1 MLADYNNYLTHID
14 YEALWGFSVELAAK
28 WEPQSLIVFDRSVIH
43 SSCHFANKEL
53 QNKLFLTIALAFS
66 FVLVAQE
73 NADGEP
79 TTIQGLLQLVEEGRT
94 SEQTVN
100 AQREADFLANK
111 NQQAAKLARE
121 KRELARQE
129 KIADELET
137 EYKKNDAILVV
148 KEAAYKKELGS
159 LVELFG
165 HLQSSA
171 GEAAVQFSG
180 SLTSPQFGL
189 ERVNFLNDLTS
200 KMSETT
206 ELPTIREIEGLWYE
220 LQREMVA
227 SGQVV
232 SFDTTV
238 VDVDGESSTCKVTRV
253 GLFNAVCDGK
263 YLEYVSATGQFAFLP
278 RQPAGRY
285 TKTAKSVGNAEVGEQ
300 VRFGIDPT
308 GPTGGSLLANL
319 IQTPSIMERAQQGR
333 EVGYAIIFVGLIAV
347 IFAFYKLYSLYMI
360 STAVKKQANNKA
372 LDAANPLG
380 RVLKVGQDHFNKDID
395 TLELKLAEAIMA
407 ERPAIE
413 RWIGA
418 VRIISV
424 VAPLAGLLGTVTG
437 MIVTFQMITLYGTG
451 DPKLMAGGI
460 SQALVTTVLGLL
472 VAIPT
477 TLLHS
482 FTASSAKGIISV
494 LEEQSTG
501 ILAERAEGS

>member
-1 MLADYNNYLTHID
+1 MKKYLSI
-14 YEALWGFSVELAAK
+14 L
-28 WEPQSLIVFDRSVIH
+28 
-43 SSCHFANKEL
+43 
-53 QNKLFLTIALAFS
+53 
-66 FVLVAQE
+66 FVLSLTLNTFVVAQE
-73 NADGEP
+73 SEGDEAEIS
-79 TTIQGLLQLVEEGRT
+79 TVEALLQLVKEGKT
-94 SEQTVN
+94 KEQSEN
-100 AQREADFLANK
+100 ADREAKFMANK
-111 NQQAAKLARE
+111 NEQAAILAAE

-129 KIADELET
+129 RIADQLEA
-137 EYKKNDAILVV
+137 EYKKNEEILRV
-148 KEAAYKKELGS
+148 KEEAYQKELGS

-180 SLTSPQFGL
+180 SLTSPQYGL
-189 ERVNFLNDLTS
+189 ERVDFLNELTS

-238 VDVDGESSTCKVTRV
+238 IDVDGESSTCNVTRV

-263 YLEYVSATGQFAFLP
+263 YLEYVAATGQYAFLP
-278 RQPAGRY
+278 RQPAGRF
-285 TKTAKSVGNAEVGEQ
+285 TKTAKSVGNADAGEQ
-300 VRFGIDPT
+300 VIFGVDPT

-319 IQTPSIMERAQQGR
+319 IQTPSLAERAAQGR
-333 EVGYAIIFVGLIAV
+333 EVGYAIIFVGLIG
-347 IFAFYKLYSLYMI
+347 IGLAFWKLWSLYVLGK
-360 STAVKKQANNKA
+360 AVRTQAGSKT
-372 LDAANPLG
+372 LDVRNPLG
-380 RVLKVGQDHFNKDID
+380 RVLKVGEENFNKDID

-407 ERPAIE
+407 ERPSIE
-413 RWIGA
+413 RGIGA

>member
-1 MLADYNNYLTHID
+1 MKNYLSILFILSLSFNNFVFAQETEEEVNEITTV
-14 YEALWGFSVELAAK
+14 EALLA
-28 WEPQSLIVFDRSVIH
+28 
-43 SSCHFANKEL
+43 
-53 QNKLFLTIALAFS
+53 
-66 FVLVAQE
+66 LVKQ
-73 NADGEP
+73 
-79 TTIQGLLQLVEEGRT
+79 GRT
-94 SEQTVN
+94 KEQTEN
-100 AQREADFLANK
+100 TKREAEFMANK
-111 NQQAAKLARE
+111 NKQAQILADE
-121 KRELARQE
+121 EAELKRQE
-129 KIADELET
+129 DEADRLEAI
-137 EYKKNDAILVV
+137 YKKNEEDVRIAE
-148 KEAAYKKELGS
+148 EAYQKELGS
-159 LVELFG
+159 LVEIFG

-180 SLTSPQFGL
+180 SLTSAQYGP
-189 ERVNFLNDLTS
+189 ERVDFLNELTG

-206 ELPTIREIEGLWYE
+206 ELPTMEEIRNLWSLLTEEIA
-220 LQREMVA
+220 A

-232 SFDTTV
+232 SYEAIV
-238 VDVDGESSTCKVTRV
+238 VDVDGASSTCNVTRV

-263 YLEYVSATGQFAFLP
+263 YLEYVAASGKYAFLP

-285 TKTAKSVGNAEVGEQ
+285 TKTAKNIGQAEVGEQ
-300 VRFGIDPT
+300 VKFGIDPT

-319 IQTPSIMERAQQGR
+319 IQTPSLAERAAQGR
-333 EVGYAIIFVGLIAV
+333 EVGYAIIFVGLIGIAL
-347 IFAFYKLYSLYMI
+347 AFWKLYSLYMLGR
-360 STAVKKQANNKA
+360 AVRAQAGTKA
-372 LDAANPLG
+372 LDVRNPLG
-380 RVLKVGQDHFNKDID
+380 RVLKVGEDNFKKDID

-407 ERPAIE
+407 ERPSIE
-413 RWIGA
+413 RGISA

>member
-1 MLADYNNYLTHID
+1 MKKYLSILFVLSLTFNSFVFAQD
-14 YEALWGFSVELAAK
+14 AEEEPPEVTTVEALLMLVKEGKTQE
-28 WEPQSLIVFDRSVIH
+28 QS
-43 SSCHFANKEL
+43 
-53 QNKLFLTIALAFS
+53 
-66 FVLVAQE
+66 E
-73 NADGEP
+73 N
-79 TTIQGLLQLVEEGRT
+79 
-94 SEQTVN
+94 S
-100 AQREADFLANK
+100 QREAKFLANK
-111 NQQAAKLARE
+111 NKQAETLAAE

-129 KIADELET
+129 RIADQLEA
-137 EYKKNDAILVV
+137 EYKKNEEILRV
-148 KEAAYKKELGS
+148 KEEAYQKELGS

-189 ERVNFLNDLTS
+189 ERVDFLNDLTS

-278 RQPAGRY
+278 RQPVGRF
-285 TKTAKSVGNAEVGEQ
+285 TKTAKKVGNADPGDQ
-300 VRFGIDPT
+300 VKFGIDPT

-319 IQTPSIMERAQQGR
+319 IQTPSLAERAAQGR
-333 EVGYAIIFVGLIAV
+333 EVGYAIIFVGLIG
-347 IFAFYKLYSLYMI
+347 IGIAFWKLWSLFVLGK
-360 STAVKKQANNKA
+360 AVKAQSGSKT
-372 LDAANPLG
+372 LDVRNPLG
-380 RVLKVGQDHFNKDID
+380 RVLKVGEENFKKDID

-407 ERPAIE
+407 ERPSIE
-413 RWIGA
+413 RGIGA

>member
-1 MLADYNNYLTHID
+1 MKKFL
-14 YEALWGFSVELAAK
+14 SVL
-28 WEPQSLIVFDRSVIH
+28 
-43 SSCHFANKEL
+43 
-53 QNKLFLTIALAFS
+53 
-66 FVLVAQE
+66 FVLSLTLNPFVFAQE
-73 NADGEP
+73 SEGDETEISTVEA
-79 TTIQGLLQLVEEGRT
+79 LLQLVKEGKT
-94 SEQTVN
+94 KEQSAN
-100 AQREADFLANK
+100 ADREAKFMANK
-111 NQQAAKLARE
+111 NEQASILAAE

-129 KIADELET
+129 RIADQLEA
-137 EYKKNDAILVV
+137 EYKKNEEILRV
-148 KEAAYKKELGS
+148 KEEAYQKELGS

-180 SLTSPQFGL
+180 SLTSPQYGL
-189 ERVNFLNDLTS
+189 ERVDFLNELTS

-238 VDVDGESSTCKVTRV
+238 IDVDGESSTCNVTRV

-263 YLEYVSATGQFAFLP
+263 YLEYVAATGQYAFLP
-278 RQPAGRY
+278 RQPAGRF
-285 TKTAKSVGNAEVGEQ
+285 TKTAKSVGNADAGEQ
-300 VRFGIDPT
+300 VRFGVDPT

-319 IQTPSIMERAQQGR
+319 IQTPSLAERAAQGR
-333 EVGYAIIFVGLIAV
+333 EVGYAIIFVGLIG
-347 IFAFYKLYSLYMI
+347 IGLAFWKLWSLYVLGK
-360 STAVKKQANNKA
+360 AVRAQAGSKT
-372 LDAANPLG
+372 LDVRNPLG
-380 RVLKVGQDHFNKDID
+380 RVLKVGEENFRKDID

-407 ERPAIE
+407 ERPSIE
-413 RWIGA
+413 RGIGA

>member
-1 MLADYNNYLTHID
+1 MKNYLSILFVLSLTFNTFIFAQESED
-14 YEALWGFSVELAAK
+14 EAVEVSTVEALLLLVKEGKTAE
-28 WEPQSLIVFDRSVIH
+28 QS
-43 SSCHFANKEL
+43 
-53 QNKLFLTIALAFS
+53 
-66 FVLVAQE
+66 E
-73 NADGEP
+73 N
-79 TTIQGLLQLVEEGRT
+79 
-94 SEQTVN
+94 SK
-100 AQREADFLANK
+100 REARFMANK
-111 NQQAAKLARE
+111 NKQAEILAAE

-129 KIADELET
+129 RIADQLEA
-137 EYKKNDAILVV
+137 EYKKNEEILRV
-148 KEAAYKKELGS
+148 KEEAYQKELGS

-180 SLTSPQFGL
+180 SLTSAQYGL
-189 ERVNFLNDLTS
+189 ERVGFLNDLTS

-232 SFDTTV
+232 SFETTV
-238 VDVDGESSTCKVTRV
+238 IDVDGESSMCNVTRV

-263 YLEYVSATGQFAFLP
+263 YLEYVSASGQYAFLP

-285 TKTAKSVGNAEVGEQ
+285 TKTAKKVGQAETGEE
-300 VRFGIDPT
+300 VKFGVDPT

-319 IQTPSIMERAQQGR
+319 IQTPSLAERAAQGR
-333 EVGYAIIFVGLIAV
+333 EVGYAIIFVGLIG
-347 IFAFYKLYSLYMI
+347 IGIAFWKLWSLYVLGR
-360 STAVKKQANNKA
+360 AVKAQSGSKTV
-372 LDAANPLG
+372 DVRNPLG
-380 RVLKVGQDHFNKDID
+380 RVLKVGEENFKKDID

-407 ERPAIE
+407 ERPDIE
-413 RWIGA
+413 RGIGA

-501 ILAERAEGS
+501 ILAERAEGNN

>member
-1 MLADYNNYLTHID
+1 MKKYLSI
-14 YEALWGFSVELAAK
+14 L
-28 WEPQSLIVFDRSVIH
+28 
-43 SSCHFANKEL
+43 
-53 QNKLFLTIALAFS
+53 
-66 FVLVAQE
+66 FVLSLTLNTFVFAQE
-73 NADGEP
+73 SEGDEAEIS
-79 TTIQGLLQLVEEGRT
+79 TVEALLQLVKEGKT
-94 SEQTVN
+94 KEQSAN
-100 AQREADFLANK
+100 ADREAKFMANK
-111 NQQAAKLARE
+111 NEQAAILAAE

-129 KIADELET
+129 RIADQLEA
-137 EYKKNDAILVV
+137 EYKKNEEILRV
-148 KEAAYKKELGS
+148 KEEAYQKELGS

-180 SLTSPQFGL
+180 SLTSPQYGL
-189 ERVNFLNDLTS
+189 ERVDFLNELTS

-238 VDVDGESSTCKVTRV
+238 IDVDGESSTCNVTRV

-263 YLEYVSATGQFAFLP
+263 YLEYVAATGQYAFLP
-278 RQPAGRY
+278 RQPAGRF
-285 TKTAKSVGNAEVGEQ
+285 TKTAKSVGNADVGEQ
-300 VRFGIDPT
+300 VRFGVDPT

-319 IQTPSIMERAQQGR
+319 IQTPSLAERAAQGR
-333 EVGYAIIFVGLIAV
+333 EVGYAIIFVGLIG
-347 IFAFYKLYSLYMI
+347 IGLAFWKLWSLYVLGK
-360 STAVKKQANNKA
+360 AVKAQAGSKT
-372 LDAANPLG
+372 LDVRNPLG
-380 RVLKVGQDHFNKDID
+380 RVLKVGEENFKKDID

-407 ERPAIE
+407 ERPSIE
-413 RWIGA
+413 RGIGA

>member
-1 MLADYNNYLTHID
+1 MKKYLSILFILSLTFNGFIFAQESD
-14 YEALWGFSVELAAK
+14 EETPEVSTVEALLMLVKEGKTKE
-28 WEPQSLIVFDRSVIH
+28 QS
-43 SSCHFANKEL
+43 
-53 QNKLFLTIALAFS
+53 
-66 FVLVAQE
+66 E
-73 NADGEP
+73 N
-79 TTIQGLLQLVEEGRT
+79 
-94 SEQTVN
+94 SE
-100 AQREADFLANK
+100 REAKFLANK
-111 NQQAAKLARE
+111 NKQAETLAAE

-129 KIADELET
+129 RIADQLEA
-137 EYKKNDAILVV
+137 EYKKNEDILRV
-148 KEAAYKKELGS
+148 KEEAYQKELGS

-220 LQREMVA
+220 LQREMIA

-238 VDVDGESSTCKVTRV
+238 IDVDGESSTCKVTRV

-263 YLEYVSATGQFAFLP
+263 YLEYISASGQYAFLP
-278 RQPAGRY
+278 RQPAGRF
-285 TKTAKSVGNAEVGEQ
+285 TKSAKKVGNADPGDQ
-300 VRFGIDPT
+300 VKFGIDPT

-319 IQTPSIMERAQQGR
+319 IQTPSLAERAAQGR
-333 EVGYAIIFVGLIAV
+333 EVGFAIIFVGLIG
-347 IFAFYKLYSLYMI
+347 IGIAFWKLWSLFI
-360 STAVKKQANNKA
+360 LGKAVKAQSGSKT
-372 LDAANPLG
+372 LDVRNPLG
-380 RVLKVGQDHFNKDID
+380 RVLKVGEENFKKDID

-407 ERPAIE
+407 ERPSIE
-413 RWIGA
+413 RGIGA

-501 ILAERAEGS
+501 ILAERAEGK

>member
-1 MLADYNNYLTHID
+1 MKKYLSI
-14 YEALWGFSVELAAK
+14 L
-28 WEPQSLIVFDRSVIH
+28 
-43 SSCHFANKEL
+43 
-53 QNKLFLTIALAFS
+53 
-66 FVLVAQE
+66 FVLSLTFNNFVFAQE
-73 NADGEP
+73 SEGDEAEIS
-79 TTIQGLLQLVEEGRT
+79 TVEALLQLVKEGKT
-94 SEQTVN
+94 KEQSEN
-100 AQREADFLANK
+100 ADREAKFMANK
-111 NQQAAKLARE
+111 NEQAALLAAE

-129 KIADELET
+129 RIADQLEA
-137 EYKKNDAILVV
+137 EYKKNEEILRV
-148 KEAAYKKELGS
+148 KEEAYQKELGS

-180 SLTSPQFGL
+180 SLTSPQYGL
-189 ERVNFLNDLTS
+189 ERVDFLNELTS

-238 VDVDGESSTCKVTRV
+238 IDVDGESSTCNVTRV

-263 YLEYVSATGQFAFLP
+263 YLEYVAATGQYAFLP
-278 RQPAGRY
+278 RQPAGRF
-285 TKTAKSVGNAEVGEQ
+285 TKTAKSVGNADVGEQ
-300 VRFGIDPT
+300 VRFGVDPT

-319 IQTPSIMERAQQGR
+319 IQTPSLAERAAQGR
-333 EVGYAIIFVGLIAV
+333 EVGYAIIFVGLIG
-347 IFAFYKLYSLYMI
+347 IGLAFWKLWSLYVLGK
-360 STAVKKQANNKA
+360 AVRAQAGSKT
-372 LDAANPLG
+372 LDVRNPLG
-380 RVLKVGQDHFNKDID
+380 RVLKIGEENFKKDID

-407 ERPAIE
+407 ERPSIE
-413 RWIGA
+413 RGIGA

>member
-1 MLADYNNYLTHID
+1 MKKYLPI
-14 YEALWGFSVELAAK
+14 L
-28 WEPQSLIVFDRSVIH
+28 
-43 SSCHFANKEL
+43 
-53 QNKLFLTIALAFS
+53 
-66 FVLVAQE
+66 FVLSLTLNTFMFAQE
-73 NADGEP
+73 SESDEAEIS
-79 TTIQGLLQLVEEGRT
+79 TVEALLQLVKEGKT
-94 SEQTVN
+94 KEQSAN
-100 AQREADFLANK
+100 AEREAKFMANK
-111 NQQAAKLARE
+111 NQQAAILAAE

-129 KIADELET
+129 RIADQLEA
-137 EYKKNDAILVV
+137 EYKKNEEILRV
-148 KEAAYKKELGS
+148 KEEAYQKELGS

-180 SLTSPQFGL
+180 SLTSPQYGL
-189 ERVNFLNDLTS
+189 DRVDFLNSLTS

-232 SFDTTV
+232 SFDTIV
-238 VDVDGESSTCKVTRV
+238 IDVDGESSTCNVTRV

-263 YLEYVSATGQFAFLP
+263 YLEYVASTGQYAFLP
-278 RQPAGRY
+278 RQPAGRF
-285 TKTAKSVGNAEVGEQ
+285 TKTAKSVGNADAGEQ

-319 IQTPSIMERAQQGR
+319 IQTPSLAERAAQGR
-333 EVGYAIIFVGLIAV
+333 EVGYAIIFVGLIG
-347 IFAFYKLYSLYMI
+347 IGLAFWKLWSLYVLGK
-360 STAVKKQANNKA
+360 AVRAQSGSKT
-372 LDAANPLG
+372 LDVRNPLG
-380 RVLKVGQDHFNKDID
+380 RVLKVGEENFSKDID

-407 ERPAIE
+407 ERPSIE
-413 RWIGA
+413 RGIGA

>member
-1 MLADYNNYLTHID
+1 MKKYLSI
-14 YEALWGFSVELAAK
+14 L
-28 WEPQSLIVFDRSVIH
+28 
-43 SSCHFANKEL
+43 
-53 QNKLFLTIALAFS
+53 
-66 FVLVAQE
+66 FVLSLTLNTFVFAQE
-73 NADGEP
+73 SEGDEAEIS
-79 TTIQGLLQLVEEGRT
+79 TVEALLQLVKEGKTREQ
-94 SEQTVN
+94 SEN
-100 AQREADFLANK
+100 ADREAKFMANK
-111 NQQAAKLARE
+111 NEQAAILAAE

-129 KIADELET
+129 RIADQLEA
-137 EYKKNDAILVV
+137 EYKKNEEILRV
-148 KEAAYKKELGS
+148 KEEAYQKELGS

-180 SLTSPQFGL
+180 SLTSPQYGL
-189 ERVNFLNDLTS
+189 ERVDFLNELTS

-238 VDVDGESSTCKVTRV
+238 IDVDGESSTCNVTRV

-263 YLEYVSATGQFAFLP
+263 YLEYVAATGQYAFLP
-278 RQPAGRY
+278 RQPAGRF
-285 TKTAKSVGNAEVGEQ
+285 TKTAKSVGNADAGEQ
-300 VRFGIDPT
+300 VRFGVDPT

-319 IQTPSIMERAQQGR
+319 IQTPSLAERAAQGR
-333 EVGYAIIFVGLIAV
+333 EVGYAIIFVGLIG
-347 IFAFYKLYSLYMI
+347 IGLAFWKLWSLYVLGK
-360 STAVKKQANNKA
+360 AVRAQAGSKI
-372 LDAANPLG
+372 LDVRNPLG
-380 RVLKVGQDHFNKDID
+380 RVLKVGEENFKKDID

-407 ERPAIE
+407 ERPSIE
-413 RWIGA
+413 RGIGA

>member
-1 MLADYNNYLTHID
+1 MKKYLSILFLISFCFNGLAYAQETEEEATEISTV
-14 YEALWGFSVELAAK
+14 EALLMLVKEGKTQE
-28 WEPQSLIVFDRSVIH
+28 QS
-43 SSCHFANKEL
+43 
-53 QNKLFLTIALAFS
+53 
-66 FVLVAQE
+66 E
-73 NADGEP
+73 NA
-79 TTIQGLLQLVEEGRT
+79 
-94 SEQTVN
+94 N
-100 AQREADFLANK
+100 REAKFLANK
-111 NQQAAKLARE
+111 NKQAEILASE

-129 KIADELET
+129 RIADQLEA
-137 EYKKNDAILVV
+137 EYKKNEEILRV
-148 KEAAYKKELGS
+148 KEEAYQKELGS

-180 SLTSPQFGL
+180 SLSSAQYGT
-189 ERVNFLNDLTS
+189 ERVDFLNDLTS

-220 LQREMVA
+220 LQREMVS

-238 VDVDGESSTCKVTRV
+238 IDVDGETSSCNVTRV

-263 YLEYVSATGQFAFLP
+263 YLEYVTATGQYAFLP

-285 TKTAKSVGNAEVGEQ
+285 TKTAKSVGNAQVGEQ
-300 VRFGIDPT
+300 VKFGIDPT

-319 IQTPSIMERAQQGR
+319 IQTPSLAERAAQGR
-333 EVGYAIIFVGLIAV
+333 EVGYAIIFVGLIG
-347 IFAFYKLYSLYMI
+347 IGIAFWKLWSLYVLGR
-360 STAVKKQANNKA
+360 AVKAQANSKA
-372 LDAANPLG
+372 ADVRNPLG
-380 RVLKVGQDHFNKDID
+380 RVLKVGEENFNKDID

-407 ERPAIE
+407 ERPSIE
-413 RWIGA
+413 KGIGA

-482 FTASSAKGIISV
+482 FAASSAKGIISV

>member
-1 MLADYNNYLTHID
+1 MKNLNILPFFLVFSLVSSLFAQDDVVVEEPTTV
-14 YEALWGFSVELAAK
+14 EALLSLVKEGKIRE
-28 WEPQSLIVFDRSVIH
+28 QS
-43 SSCHFANKEL
+43 
-53 QNKLFLTIALAFS
+53 
-66 FVLVAQE
+66 E
-73 NADGEP
+73 NAD
-79 TTIQGLLQLVEEGRT
+79 
-94 SEQTVN
+94 
-100 AQREADFLANK
+100 REKKFLSNK
-111 NQQAAKLARE
+111 NKQASILAAE
-121 KRELARQE
+121 KRELVRQE
-129 KIADELET
+129 KIADKLEAD
-137 EYKKNDAILVV
+137 YKKNEETLRV
-148 KEAAYKKELGS
+148 KEEAYKKELGS

-171 GEAAVQFSG
+171 GEAAVQFGG
-180 SLTSPQFGL
+180 SLTSAQFGV
-189 ERVNFLNDLTS
+189 ERVAFLNDLTG

-220 LQREMVA
+220 LQREMIA

-232 SFDTTV
+232 SFNTMVSDTDGTTSECNV
-238 VDVDGESSTCKVTRV
+238 VRV
-253 GLFNAVCDGK
+253 GLFNAVCNGK
-263 YLEYVSATGQFAFLP
+263 YLEYSATKGQYAFLP
-278 RQPAGRY
+278 RQPAGRF
-285 TKTAKSVGNAEVGEQ
+285 TKTAKNIAASSSGEQ
-300 VRFGIDPT
+300 VKFGIDPT

-319 IQTPSIMERAQQGR
+319 IQTPSLVERAQQGR
-333 EVGYAIIFVGLIAV
+333 EVGYAIIAVGTIGIIIA
-347 IFAFYKLYSLYMI
+347 IYKLIELAGVAR
-360 STAVKKQANNKA
+360 AVKNQASSKA
-372 LDAANPLG
+372 ADPRNPLG
-380 RVLKVGQDHFNKDID
+380 RVLKVGQDNFEKDID

-482 FTASSAKGIISV
+482 FTASSARGIIST

-501 ILAERAEGS
+501 ILAEHSEAK

>member
-1 MLADYNNYLTHID
+1 MKKYLSI
-14 YEALWGFSVELAAK
+14 LFVL
-28 WEPQSLIVFDRSVIH
+28 SLTF
-43 SSCHFANKEL
+43 N
-53 QNKLFLTIALAFS
+53 S
-66 FVLVAQE
+66 FVVAQE
-73 NADGEP
+73 SEGDEAEIS
-79 TTIQGLLQLVEEGRT
+79 TVEALLQLVKEGKT
-94 SEQTVN
+94 KEQSAN
-100 AQREADFLANK
+100 ADREAKFMANK
-111 NQQAAKLARE
+111 NEQAAILAAE

-129 KIADELET
+129 RIADQLEA
-137 EYKKNDAILVV
+137 EYKKNEEILRV
-148 KEAAYKKELGS
+148 KEEAYQKELGS

-180 SLTSPQFGL
+180 SLTSPQYGL
-189 ERVNFLNDLTS
+189 ERVDFLNELTS

-238 VDVDGESSTCKVTRV
+238 IDVDGESSTCNVTRV

-263 YLEYVSATGQFAFLP
+263 YLEYVAATGQYAFLP
-278 RQPAGRY
+278 RQPAGRF
-285 TKTAKSVGNAEVGEQ
+285 TKTAKSVGNADAGEQ
-300 VRFGIDPT
+300 VRFGVDPT

-319 IQTPSIMERAQQGR
+319 IQTPSLAERAAQGR
-333 EVGYAIIFVGLIAV
+333 EVGYAIIFVGLIG
-347 IFAFYKLYSLYMI
+347 IGLAFWKLWSLYVLGK
-360 STAVKKQANNKA
+360 AVRAQAGSKT
-372 LDAANPLG
+372 LDVRNPLG
-380 RVLKVGQDHFNKDID
+380 RVLKVGEENFKKDID

-407 ERPAIE
+407 ERPSIE
-413 RWIGA
+413 RGIGA

>member
-1 MLADYNNYLTHID
+1 MKKYLSI
-14 YEALWGFSVELAAK
+14 L
-28 WEPQSLIVFDRSVIH
+28 
-43 SSCHFANKEL
+43 
-53 QNKLFLTIALAFS
+53 
-66 FVLVAQE
+66 FVLSLTLNTFVFAQE
-73 NADGEP
+73 PEGDEAEIS
-79 TTIQGLLQLVEEGRT
+79 TVEALLQLVKEGKT
-94 SEQTVN
+94 KEQSEN
-100 AQREADFLANK
+100 ADREAKFMANK
-111 NQQAAKLARE
+111 NEQAAILAAE

-129 KIADELET
+129 RIADQLEA
-137 EYKKNDAILVV
+137 EYKKNEEILRV
-148 KEAAYKKELGS
+148 KEEAYQKELGS

-180 SLTSPQFGL
+180 SLTSPQYGL
-189 ERVNFLNDLTS
+189 ERVDFLNELTS

-238 VDVDGESSTCKVTRV
+238 IDVDGESSTCNVTRV

-263 YLEYVSATGQFAFLP
+263 YLEYVAATGQYAFLP
-278 RQPAGRY
+278 RQPAGRF
-285 TKTAKSVGNAEVGEQ
+285 TKTAKSVGNADVGEQ
-300 VRFGIDPT
+300 VRFGVDPT

-319 IQTPSIMERAQQGR
+319 IQTPSLAERAAQGR
-333 EVGYAIIFVGLIAV
+333 EVGYAIIFVGLIG
-347 IFAFYKLYSLYMI
+347 IGLAFWKLWSLYVLGK
-360 STAVKKQANNKA
+360 AVRAQAGSKT
-372 LDAANPLG
+372 LDVRNPLG
-380 RVLKVGQDHFNKDID
+380 RVLKVGEENFKKDID

-407 ERPAIE
+407 ERPSIE
-413 RWIGA
+413 RGIGA

>member
-1 MLADYNNYLTHID
+1 MKKYLSILFVLSLTFNGFVFAQEEQEEGNEISTV
-14 YEALWGFSVELAAK
+14 EALLNLVKQGKTQE
-28 WEPQSLIVFDRSVIH
+28 QS
-43 SSCHFANKEL
+43 
-53 QNKLFLTIALAFS
+53 
-66 FVLVAQE
+66 E
-73 NADGEP
+73 N
-79 TTIQGLLQLVEEGRT
+79 
-94 SEQTVN
+94 SE
-100 AQREADFLANK
+100 REARFMANK
-111 NQQAAKLARE
+111 NKQAEILAAE

-129 KIADELET
+129 RIADQLEA
-137 EYKKNDAILVV
+137 EYKKNEEILRV
-148 KEAAYKKELGS
+148 KEEAYQKELGS

-180 SLTSPQFGL
+180 SLTSGQYGQD
-189 ERVNFLNDLTS
+189 RVAFLNDLTT

-206 ELPTIREIEGLWYE
+206 ELPSIREIEGLWYE

-232 SFDTTV
+232 SYETTV
-238 VDVDGESSTCKVTRV
+238 VDVDGESSQCMVTRI

-263 YLEYVSATGQFAFLP
+263 YLEYAAASGQYAFLP

-285 TKTAKSVGNAEVGEQ
+285 TKTAKNIGNAEVGEQ
-300 VRFGIDPT
+300 IKFGVDPT

-319 IQTPSIMERAQQGR
+319 IQTPSLAERAAQGR
-333 EVGYAIIFVGLIAV
+333 EVGYAIIFVGLIG
-347 IFAFYKLYSLYMI
+347 IILAFWKLWSLFVLGK
-360 STAVKKQANNKA
+360 AVKAQSGSKT
-372 LDAANPLG
+372 LDVRNPLG
-380 RVLKVGQDHFNKDID
+380 RVLKVGEDNFKKDID

-407 ERPAIE
+407 ERPSIE
-413 RWIGA
+413 RGISA

-482 FTASSAKGIISV
+482 FTASSAKGIINV

-501 ILAERAEGS
+501 LLAERAEGS

>member
-1 MLADYNNYLTHID
+1 MKNLNILPFFLVFSLVSSLFAQDDVIVEEPTTV
-14 YEALWGFSVELAAK
+14 EALLSLVKEGKIRE
-28 WEPQSLIVFDRSVIH
+28 QS
-43 SSCHFANKEL
+43 
-53 QNKLFLTIALAFS
+53 
-66 FVLVAQE
+66 E
-73 NADGEP
+73 NAD
-79 TTIQGLLQLVEEGRT
+79 
-94 SEQTVN
+94 
-100 AQREADFLANK
+100 REKKFLSNK
-111 NQQAAKLARE
+111 NKQASILAAE
-121 KRELARQE
+121 KRELVRQE
-129 KIADELET
+129 KIADKLEAD
-137 EYKKNDAILVV
+137 YKKNEETLRV
-148 KEAAYKKELGS
+148 KEEAYKKELGS

-171 GEAAVQFSG
+171 GEAAVQFGG
-180 SLTSPQFGL
+180 SLTSAQFGV
-189 ERVNFLNDLTS
+189 ERVAFLNNLTG

-220 LQREMVA
+220 LQREMIA

-232 SFDTTV
+232 SFNTMVSDTDGTTSECNV
-238 VDVDGESSTCKVTRV
+238 VRV
-253 GLFNAVCDGK
+253 GLFNAVCNGK
-263 YLEYVSATGQFAFLP
+263 YLEYSATKGQYAFLP
-278 RQPAGRY
+278 RQPAGRF
-285 TKTAKSVGNAEVGEQ
+285 TKTAKNIAASSSGEQ
-300 VRFGIDPT
+300 VKFGIDPT

-319 IQTPSIMERAQQGR
+319 IQTPSLVERAQQGR
-333 EVGYAIIFVGLIAV
+333 EVGYAIIAVGTIGIIIA
-347 IFAFYKLYSLYMI
+347 IYKLIELAGVAR
-360 STAVKKQANNKA
+360 AVKNQASSKA
-372 LDAANPLG
+372 ADPRNPLG
-380 RVLKVGQDHFNKDID
+380 RVLKVGQDNFEKDID

-482 FTASSAKGIISV
+482 FTASSARGIIST

-501 ILAERAEGS
+501 ILAEHSEAK

>member
-1 MLADYNNYLTHID
+1 MKMYLSI
-14 YEALWGFSVELAAK
+14 L
-28 WEPQSLIVFDRSVIH
+28 
-43 SSCHFANKEL
+43 
-53 QNKLFLTIALAFS
+53 
-66 FVLVAQE
+66 FVLSLTFNNFVFAQE
-73 NADGEP
+73 SEGDEAEIS
-79 TTIQGLLQLVEEGRT
+79 TVEALLQLVKEGKT
-94 SEQTVN
+94 KEQSAN
-100 AQREADFLANK
+100 ADREAKFMANK
-111 NQQAAKLARE
+111 NEQAAILAAE

-129 KIADELET
+129 RIADQLEA
-137 EYKKNDAILVV
+137 EYKKNEEILRV
-148 KEAAYKKELGS
+148 KEEAYQKELGS

-180 SLTSPQFGL
+180 SLTSPQYGL
-189 ERVNFLNDLTS
+189 ERVDFLNELTS

-238 VDVDGESSTCKVTRV
+238 IDVDGESSTCNVTRV

-263 YLEYVSATGQFAFLP
+263 YLEYVAATGQYAFLP
-278 RQPAGRY
+278 RQPAGRF
-285 TKTAKSVGNAEVGEQ
+285 TKTAKSVGNADVGEQ
-300 VRFGIDPT
+300 VRFGVDPT

-319 IQTPSIMERAQQGR
+319 IQTPSLAERAAQGR
-333 EVGYAIIFVGLIAV
+333 EVGYAIIFVGLIG
-347 IFAFYKLYSLYMI
+347 IGLAFWKLWSLYVLGR
-360 STAVKKQANNKA
+360 AVRAQAGSKT
-372 LDAANPLG
+372 LDIRNPLG
-380 RVLKVGQDHFNKDID
+380 RVLKIGEENFKKDID

-407 ERPAIE
+407 ERPSIE
-413 RWIGA
+413 RGIGA

>member
-1 MLADYNNYLTHID
+1 MKNLYFIPALLILLSGLVSAQDAAEEVVEVSTV
-14 YEALWGFSVELAAK
+14 EALLALVKEGKTQEQA
-28 WEPQSLIVFDRSVIH
+28 
-43 SSCHFANKEL
+43 AN
-53 QNKLFLTIALAFS
+53 S
-66 FVLVAQE
+66 
-73 NADGEP
+73 
-79 TTIQGLLQLVEEGRT
+79 
-94 SEQTVN
+94 
-100 AQREADFLANK
+100 QREQSFMANK
-111 NQQAAKLARE
+111 NKQASILAAE

-129 KIADELET
+129 KIADTLEA
-137 EYKKNDAILVV
+137 EYKKNEEILRV
-148 KEAAYKKELGS
+148 KEEAYQKELGS

-180 SLTSPQFGL
+180 SLTGAEYGQD
-189 ERVNFLNDLTS
+189 RVKFLNDLTG

-232 SFDTTV
+232 SFTTNV
-238 VDVDGESSTCKVTRV
+238 IDVDGETSECNVTRV

-263 YLEYVSATGQFAFLP
+263 YLEYASSKGQYAFLP

-285 TKTAKSVGNAEVGEQ
+285 TKTASKIGDASVGEQ
-300 VRFGIDPT
+300 VKFGVDPT
-308 GPTGGSLLANL
+308 GQTGGSLLANP
-319 IQTPSIMERAQQGR
+319 IQTPSLLERAQQGR
-333 EVGYAIIFVGLIAV
+333 EVGYAIIAVGIIAV
-347 IFAFYKLYSLYMI
+347 LFAFYKLYSLYMI
-360 STAVKKQANNKA
+360 GNAVRKQAEQE
-372 LDAANPLG
+372 AADSSNPLG
-380 RVLKVGQDHFNKDID
+380 RVLKVGKDNFDRDID

-413 RWIGA
+413 QGIGFIK
-418 VRIISV
+418 IISV
-424 VAPLAGLLGTVTG
+424 IAPLAGLLGTVTG

-477 TLLHS
+477 SLLHS
-482 FTASSAKGIISV
+482 FTQSSARGIIGI

-501 ILAERAEGS
+501 ILAERAESNK

>member
-1 MLADYNNYLTHID
+1 MKKYLSI
-14 YEALWGFSVELAAK
+14 L
-28 WEPQSLIVFDRSVIH
+28 
-43 SSCHFANKEL
+43 
-53 QNKLFLTIALAFS
+53 
-66 FVLVAQE
+66 FVLSLTLNTFIVAQE
-73 NADGEP
+73 SEGDEAEIS
-79 TTIQGLLQLVEEGRT
+79 TVEALLQLVKEGKT
-94 SEQTVN
+94 KEQSEN
-100 AQREADFLANK
+100 ADREAKFMANK
-111 NQQAAKLARE
+111 NEQAAILAAE

-129 KIADELET
+129 RIADQLEA
-137 EYKKNDAILVV
+137 EYKKNEEILRV
-148 KEAAYKKELGS
+148 KEEAYQKELGS

-180 SLTSPQFGL
+180 SLTSPQYGL
-189 ERVNFLNDLTS
+189 ERVDFLNELTS

-238 VDVDGESSTCKVTRV
+238 IDVDGESSTCNVTRV

-263 YLEYVSATGQFAFLP
+263 YLEYVAATGQYAFLP
-278 RQPAGRY
+278 RQPAGRF
-285 TKTAKSVGNAEVGEQ
+285 TKTAKSVGNADVGEQ
-300 VRFGIDPT
+300 VRFGVDPT

-319 IQTPSIMERAQQGR
+319 IQTPSLAERAAQGR
-333 EVGYAIIFVGLIAV
+333 EVGYAIIFVGLIG
-347 IFAFYKLYSLYMI
+347 IGLAFWKLWSLYVLGK
-360 STAVKKQANNKA
+360 AVRAQAGSKT
-372 LDAANPLG
+372 LDVRNPLG
-380 RVLKVGQDHFNKDID
+380 RVLKVGEENFKKDID

-407 ERPAIE
+407 ERPSIE
-413 RWIGA
+413 RGIGA

>member
-1 MLADYNNYLTHID
+1 MKNLNILP
-14 YEALWGFSVELAAK
+14 FF
-28 WEPQSLIVFDRSVIH
+28 IVFSLV
-43 SSCHFANKEL
+43 SSLFAQDDIVVE
-53 QNKLFLTIALAFS
+53 
-66 FVLVAQE
+66 
-73 NADGEP
+73 EP
-79 TTIQGLLQLVEEGRT
+79 TTDEALLSLVKEGKTREQ
-94 SEQTVN
+94 SEN
-100 AQREADFLANK
+100 AEREKKFLSNK
-111 NQQAAKLARE
+111 NKQASILAAE

-129 KIADELET
+129 KIADKLEAD
-137 EYKKNDAILVV
+137 YKRNEETLRV
-148 KEAAYKKELGS
+148 KEEAYKKELGS

-171 GEAAVQFSG
+171 GEAAVQFGG
-180 SLTSPQFGL
+180 SLTSAQYGA
-189 ERVNFLNDLTS
+189 ERVAFLNDLTG

-232 SFDTTV
+232 SFNTMVSDTDGTSSECNV
-238 VDVDGESSTCKVTRV
+238 VRV

-263 YLEYVSATGQFAFLP
+263 YLEYSVTKGQYAFLP
-278 RQPAGRY
+278 RQPAGRF
-285 TKTAKSVGNAEVGEQ
+285 TKTAKNIAASSGEQ
-300 VRFGIDPT
+300 VKFGIDPT

-319 IQTPSIMERAQQGR
+319 IQTPSLVERAQQGR
-333 EVGYAIIFVGLIAV
+333 EVGYAIIAVGTIGILIA
-347 IFAFYKLYSLYMI
+347 IYKLIELAGVAK
-360 STAVKKQANNKA
+360 AVRSQANSKA
-372 LDAANPLG
+372 ADSRNPLG
-380 RVLKVGQDHFNKDID
+380 RVLKVGQDNFEKDID

-482 FTASSAKGIISV
+482 FTASSARGIIST

-501 ILAERAEGS
+501 ILAEHSEAK

>member
-1 MLADYNNYLTHID
+1 MKSLYKLPIVLVLMTSFIFAQDATEEVEEVSTVEALLMLVKEGKTKEQAANTERENKFLADKNKQASI
-14 YEALWGFSVELAAK
+14 LAA
-28 WEPQSLIVFDRSVIH
+28 
-43 SSCHFANKEL
+43 
-53 QNKLFLTIALAFS
+53 
-66 FVLVAQE
+66 
-73 NADGEP
+73 
-79 TTIQGLLQLVEEGRT
+79 
-94 SEQTVN
+94 
-100 AQREADFLANK
+100 
-111 NQQAAKLARE
+111 E

-129 KIADELET
+129 KIADTLEA
-137 EYKKNDAILVV
+137 EYKKNEEILRV
-148 KEAAYKKELGS
+148 KEEAYNKELGS

-180 SLTSPQFGL
+180 SLTGAEYGQD
-189 ERVNFLNDLTS
+189 RVRFLNELTG

-232 SFDTTV
+232 SFTTNV
-238 VDVDGESSTCKVTRV
+238 IDVDGETSECNVTRI

-263 YLEYVSATGQFAFLP
+263 YLEYATSKGQYAFLP

-285 TKTAKSVGNAEVGEQ
+285 TKTAKKIGNANAGDQ
-300 VRFGIDPT
+300 VKFGIDPT

-319 IQTPSIMERAQQGR
+319 IQTPSLLERAQQGR
-333 EVGYAIIFVGLIAV
+333 EVGYAIIAVGIIAV
-347 IFAFYKLYSLYMI
+347 LFAFYKLYSLYNI
-360 STAVKKQANNKA
+360 GTAVRKQASQ
-372 LDAANPLG
+372 DAADVSNPLG
-380 RVLKVGQDHFNKDID
+380 RVLKVGKDNFDKDID

-407 ERPAIE
+407 ERPAIDQG
-413 RWIGA
+413 IGFIK
-418 VRIISV
+418 IISV
-424 VAPLAGLLGTVTG
+424 IAPLAGLLGTVTG

-477 TLLHS
+477 SLLHS
-482 FTASSAKGIISV
+482 FTQSSARGIVSI

-501 ILAERAEGS
+501 ILAERAESK

>member
-1 MLADYNNYLTHID
+1 MKNLYFIPALLILLSGLVSAQDAAEEVVEVSTV
-14 YEALWGFSVELAAK
+14 EALLALVKEGKTQEQA
-28 WEPQSLIVFDRSVIH
+28 
-43 SSCHFANKEL
+43 AN
-53 QNKLFLTIALAFS
+53 S
-66 FVLVAQE
+66 
-73 NADGEP
+73 
-79 TTIQGLLQLVEEGRT
+79 
-94 SEQTVN
+94 
-100 AQREADFLANK
+100 QREQSFMANK
-111 NQQAAKLARE
+111 NKQASILAAE

-129 KIADELET
+129 KIADTLEA
-137 EYKKNDAILVV
+137 EYKKNEEILRV
-148 KEAAYKKELGS
+148 KEEAYQKELGS

-180 SLTSPQFGL
+180 SLTGAEYGQD
-189 ERVNFLNDLTS
+189 RVRFLNDLTS

-232 SFDTTV
+232 SFTTNV
-238 VDVDGESSTCKVTRV
+238 IDVDGETSECNVTRV

-263 YLEYVSATGQFAFLP
+263 YLEYASSKGQYAFLP

-285 TKTAKSVGNAEVGEQ
+285 TKTASKIGDASVGEQ
-300 VRFGIDPT
+300 VKFGVDPT

-319 IQTPSIMERAQQGR
+319 IQTPSLLERAQQGR
-333 EVGYAIIFVGLIAV
+333 EVGYAIIAVGIIAV
-347 IFAFYKLYSLYMI
+347 LFAFYKLYSLYMI
-360 STAVKKQANNKA
+360 GNAVRKQAEQE
-372 LDAANPLG
+372 AADSSNPLG
-380 RVLKVGQDHFNKDID
+380 RVLKVGKDNFDRDID

-413 RWIGA
+413 QGIGFIK
-418 VRIISV
+418 IISV
-424 VAPLAGLLGTVTG
+424 IAPLAGLLGTVTG

-477 TLLHS
+477 SLLHS
-482 FTASSAKGIISV
+482 FTQSSARGIIGI

-501 ILAERAEGS
+501 ILAERAESNK

>member
-1 MLADYNNYLTHID
+1 MKNYLSI
-14 YEALWGFSVELAAK
+14 L
-28 WEPQSLIVFDRSVIH
+28 
-43 SSCHFANKEL
+43 
-53 QNKLFLTIALAFS
+53 
-66 FVLVAQE
+66 FVLSLTLNTFVVSQE
-73 NADGEP
+73 SEGDEAEIS
-79 TTIQGLLQLVEEGRT
+79 TVEALLQLVKDGKTREQ
-94 SEQTVN
+94 SEN
-100 AQREADFLANK
+100 ADREAKFMANK
-111 NQQAAKLARE
+111 NEQAAILAAE

-129 KIADELET
+129 RIADQLEA
-137 EYKKNDAILVV
+137 EYKKNEEILRV
-148 KEAAYKKELGS
+148 KEEAYQKELGS

-180 SLTSPQFGL
+180 SLTSPQYGL
-189 ERVNFLNDLTS
+189 ERVDFLNELTS

-238 VDVDGESSTCKVTRV
+238 IDVDGESSTCNVTRV

-263 YLEYVSATGQFAFLP
+263 YLEYVAATGQYAFLP
-278 RQPAGRY
+278 RQPAGRF
-285 TKTAKSVGNAEVGEQ
+285 TKTAKSVGNADAGEQ
-300 VRFGIDPT
+300 VRFGVDPT

-319 IQTPSIMERAQQGR
+319 IQTPSLAERAAQGR
-333 EVGYAIIFVGLIAV
+333 EVGYAIIFVGLIG
-347 IFAFYKLYSLYMI
+347 IGLAFWKLWSLYVLGK
-360 STAVKKQANNKA
+360 AVRSQAGSKT
-372 LDAANPLG
+372 LDVRNPLG
-380 RVLKVGQDHFNKDID
+380 RVLKVGEENFKKDID

-407 ERPAIE
+407 ERPSIE
-413 RWIGA
+413 RGINA

>member
-1 MLADYNNYLTHID
+1 MKKYLSI
-14 YEALWGFSVELAAK
+14 L
-28 WEPQSLIVFDRSVIH
+28 
-43 SSCHFANKEL
+43 
-53 QNKLFLTIALAFS
+53 
-66 FVLVAQE
+66 FVLSLTLNNFVSAQDSE
-73 NADGEP
+73 GQETEISTVEA
-79 TTIQGLLQLVEEGRT
+79 LLQLVKEGKT
-94 SEQTVN
+94 KEQSAN
-100 AQREADFLANK
+100 ADREAKFMANK
-111 NQQAAKLARE
+111 NEQAAILAAE

-129 KIADELET
+129 RIADQLEA
-137 EYKKNDAILVV
+137 EYKKNEEILRV
-148 KEAAYKKELGS
+148 KEEAYQKELGS

-180 SLTSPQFGL
+180 SLTSPQYGL
-189 ERVNFLNDLTS
+189 ERVDFLNDLTS

-238 VDVDGESSTCKVTRV
+238 IDVDGESSTCNVTRV

-263 YLEYVSATGQFAFLP
+263 YLEYVAATGQYAFLP
-278 RQPAGRY
+278 RQPAGRF
-285 TKTAKSVGNAEVGEQ
+285 TKTAKSVGNADAGEQ

-319 IQTPSIMERAQQGR
+319 IQTPSLAERAAQGR
-333 EVGYAIIFVGLIAV
+333 EVGYAIIFVGLIG
-347 IFAFYKLYSLYMI
+347 IGLAFWKLWSLYVLGK
-360 STAVKKQANNKA
+360 AVRAQAGSKT
-372 LDAANPLG
+372 LDVRNPLG
-380 RVLKVGQDHFNKDID
+380 RVLKVGEENFKKDID

-407 ERPAIE
+407 ERPSIE
-413 RWIGA
+413 RGIGA

>member
-1 MLADYNNYLTHID
+1 MKKYLPI
-14 YEALWGFSVELAAK
+14 L
-28 WEPQSLIVFDRSVIH
+28 
-43 SSCHFANKEL
+43 
-53 QNKLFLTIALAFS
+53 
-66 FVLVAQE
+66 FVLSLTLNTFIFAQE
-73 NADGEP
+73 SESDEAEIS
-79 TTIQGLLQLVEEGRT
+79 TVEALLQLVKEGKT
-94 SEQTVN
+94 KEQSAN
-100 AQREADFLANK
+100 AEREAKFMANK
-111 NQQAAKLARE
+111 NQQAAILAAE

-129 KIADELET
+129 RIADQLEA
-137 EYKKNDAILVV
+137 EYKKNEEILRV
-148 KEAAYKKELGS
+148 KEEAYQKELGS

-180 SLTSPQFGL
+180 SLTSPQYGL
-189 ERVNFLNDLTS
+189 DRVDFLNSLTS

-238 VDVDGESSTCKVTRV
+238 IDVDGESSTCNVTRV

-263 YLEYVSATGQFAFLP
+263 YLEYVAATGQYAFLP
-278 RQPAGRY
+278 RQPAGRF
-285 TKTAKSVGNAEVGEQ
+285 TKTAKSVGNADAGEQ
-300 VRFGIDPT
+300 VRFGVDPT

-319 IQTPSIMERAQQGR
+319 IQTPSLAERAAQGR
-333 EVGYAIIFVGLIAV
+333 EVGYAIIFVGLIG
-347 IFAFYKLYSLYMI
+347 IGLAFWKLWSLYVLGK
-360 STAVKKQANNKA
+360 AVRAQSGSKT
-372 LDAANPLG
+372 LDVRNPLG
-380 RVLKVGQDHFNKDID
+380 RVLKVGEENFNKDID

-407 ERPAIE
+407 ERPSIE
-413 RWIGA
+413 RGIGA